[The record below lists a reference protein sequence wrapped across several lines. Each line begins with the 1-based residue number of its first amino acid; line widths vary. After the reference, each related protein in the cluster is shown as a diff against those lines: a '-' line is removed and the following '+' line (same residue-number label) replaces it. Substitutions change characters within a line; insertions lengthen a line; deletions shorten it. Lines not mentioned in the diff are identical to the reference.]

1 MPVAAIDFYQG
12 AALSL
17 IIGHPS
23 FDKIKP
29 LGNGR
34 YLVNGN
40 IRVWLRHSKEKSPWH
55 FSFSPEQVADMG
67 ADLKPDG
74 KTFLCLVCRRDSICA
89 MNEAEIAQ
97 TLKLDQASEQT
108 LTVTRVP
115 GRKSGVTGPGGEVDG
130 VILASAFPDK
140 VFE

>member
-1 MPVAAIDFYQG
+1 MPVAAADFYQG

-17 IIGHPS
+17 IIGHPA
-23 FDKIKP
+23 FETIKP
-29 LGNGR
+29 LGTER

-40 IRVWLRHSKEKSPWH
+40 IRVWLKHSKEKSPWH
-55 FSFSPEQVADMG
+55 FAFSPGEVTDLSK
-67 ADLKPDG
+67 DLKAGG

-89 MNEAEIAQ
+89 LSAVEIALA
-97 TLKLDQASEQT
+97 LKLGQATEQS

-130 VILASAFPDK
+130 LVLASAFPDK
-140 VFE
+140 VFA